1 MTQHSFNNFFS
12 VTLDIAH
19 AKKWGKVCLANKYFK
34 KNHIE
39 VIIENDFKVYKQNKN
54 IPVSWHES

>member
-1 MTQHSFNNFFS
+1 MLKN
-12 VTLDIAH
+12 
-19 AKKWGKVCLANKYFK
+19 GEKVCLANKYFK

-39 VIIENDFKVYKQNKN
+39 VIIENAFEVYKQNKN